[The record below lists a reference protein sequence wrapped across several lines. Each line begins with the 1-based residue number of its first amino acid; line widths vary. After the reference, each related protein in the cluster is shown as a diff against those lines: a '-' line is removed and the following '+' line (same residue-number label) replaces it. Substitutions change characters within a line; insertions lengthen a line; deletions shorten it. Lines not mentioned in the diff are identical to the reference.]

1 MLLLGKNGI
10 VRVEAVLFEVC
21 GTVLGVD
28 LDVKLEKE
36 SETTCLVISAGSLTK
51 GLPMQTTRGVSEDIL
66 GLFDDEILIARM
78 IKARDGDRWK
88 RFNFSILGSNDRN
101 FI

>member
-1 MLLLGKNGI
+1 VLLLGKNGI

-36 SETTCLVISAGSLTK
+36 SETRIDPA
-51 GLPMQTTRGVSEDIL
+51 
-66 GLFDDEILIARM
+66 
-78 IKARDGDRWK
+78 
-88 RFNFSILGSNDRN
+88 
-101 FI
+101 